1 MDGSRNQKRVP
12 IIPVL
17 LFALMGIVAYV
28 AQGLNA
34 IDASSQTFDEA
45 VHLAAGYSYWKTGD
59 FRLNVEDPPLSKLI
73 QSFPLLFL
81 DLPFDPDPQLWQ
93 RADEWLIGKW
103 FLYES
108 PVPAWKLLA
117 CSRIANLFLG
127 VCLLLLIGRWVYRTG
142 VVGPGYLLFFMLVAS
157 DQNLVAIGSQLS
169 SDMALAFFSTLTFY
183 CLWEYQRSYRR
194 GWLVAL
200 GISVGLTLGSKFSAL
215 FVVCALVGTVV
226 LRYWFGGV
234 RFALPDAIGA
244 GSDSD
249 GRPES
254 LATPSRPGGGL
265 GEMLPAFVRVM
276 LIALLTLL
284 PLYFF
289 VGFPSWG
296 QGLKQQFMRNAFES
310 PKYFFLGEVTS
321 DGSLWYFPFVF
332 LVKTPT
338 GTLVWLAV
346 WSVLSIRWYRIESG
360 SLLLPAGLFFLVIM
374 LTKVNLG
381 VRVILPVYPLL
392 YVWGGAYVASWERHR
407 FRVWEGYSKESPA
420 PWWKEVPLLIP
431 FFLTF
436 AAFVLNTKKKD
447 DESSNP
453 LTYFNRFAGG
463 WQNGHKLL
471 GDSNLDW
478 GQDLWELRDWLKTQG
493 DPMIYLSYAGTAPP
507 REYGIRYQLLPSW
520 GYLEAPE
527 DRVPA
532 DQPRHIVAV
541 SITNLQG
548 TYLKDR
554 DTFAFLRDREPTA
567 IVGQTIWIF
576 DLTDEPELLKRV
588 REMGR

>member
-1 MDGSRNQKRVP
+1 MIRLCSGAVG
-12 IIPVL
+12 L
-17 LFALMGIVAYV
+17 LIGVALFVAS
-28 AQGLNA
+28 GLNA
-34 IDASSQTFDEA
+34 IWDSSQTFDEA

-108 PVPAWKLLA
+108 PVPLGKILELA
-117 CSRIANLFLG
+117 RLANLVLAVG
-127 VCLLLLIGRWVYRTG
+127 LLLVIGWWLFRLGAGRM
-142 VVGPGYLLFFMLVAS
+142 LLFPFWLVAS
-157 DQNLVAIGSQLS
+157 DPNLVALGTQLS
-169 SDMALAFFSTLTFY
+169 SDMALALFSTLTFY

-200 GISVGLTLGSKFSAL
+200 GVSVGLTLGSKFSAI
-215 FVVCALVGTVV
+215 FVVCALAGTVV

-234 RFALPDAIGA
+234 RFALPEAFGTGKGGDTSAQVLV
-244 GSDSD
+244 
-249 GRPES
+249 P
-254 LATPSRPGGGL
+254 PSSPGGSV
-265 GEMLPAFVRVM
+265 GEMVPAFLRVM
-276 LIALLTLL
+276 LIAFLTLL

-310 PKYFFLGEVTS
+310 PKYFFLGGIDTE
-321 DGSLWYFPFVF
+321 GSLWYFPFVF

-338 GTLVWLAV
+338 GTLTLLAILAV
-346 WSVLSIRWYRIESG
+346 ASIRWHRIAGG
-360 SLLLPAGLFFLVIM
+360 SFLLPAGLLFLQMV

-381 VRVILPVYPLL
+381 VRVILPVYPLV
-392 YVWGGAYVASWERHR
+392 YVWLGSFVAEPQRYIPRGGLPREKVGLIFLPPLVILAVVANL
-407 FRVWEGYSKESPA
+407 G
-420 PWWKEVPLLIP
+420 
-431 FFLTF
+431 
-436 AAFVLNTKKKD
+436 TKLAD
-447 DESSNP
+447 RPNP
-453 LTYFNRFAGG
+453 LAYFNHFAGG
-463 WQNGHKLL
+463 WRNGHKLL

-507 REYGIRYQLLPSW
+507 RAYGIRYQLLPSW
-520 GYLEAPE
+520 GYLEVPV
-527 DRVPA
+527 DRVPE
-532 DQPRHIVAV
+532 DQPRHFVAV

-554 DTFAFLRDREPTA
+554 DTFAFLRDREPTT
-567 IVGQTIWIF
+567 IVGQTIWVF